1 MLTQLELKS
10 ILHYNIHTGIFTR
23 IKSTEKL
30 GNKVGTKAKD
40 GYIQTTIY
48 GKLYRMHR
56 LAWLYV
62 YGSFPK
68 KHIDHINRIRD
79 DNRIENLREV
89 SQKKNLQNRVTPSNS
104 TTGRIGVS
112 VMRGR
117 NKYRSTIHV
126 NGKSINLGVF
136 DILSDAIDA
145 REHAEK
151 IYKYRE

>member
-1 MLTQLELKS
+1 MLTQSELKS
-10 ILHYNIHTGIFTR
+10 ILHYDTHTGIFTR
-23 IKSTEKL
+23 RKSTYKL

-40 GYIQTTIY
+40 GYIQASIL
-48 GKLYRMHR
+48 GKLHRMHR

-62 YGSFPK
+62 YGSFPE

-89 SQKKNLQNRVTPSNS
+89 SQKKNLQNRITPSNS

-112 VMRGR
+112 VMKGSS
-117 NKYRSTIHV
+117 KYRSTIYV

-136 DILSDAIDA
+136 DILSDAINA
-145 REHAEK
+145 REHAER